1 MANNTTTVSSILRD
15 HKAALAAL
23 PTASV
28 EDRRR
33 IEEHVALLNAE
44 AQRVAFDLLA
54 VVRWVRPEVDQAK
67 IERDATRMLRR
78 MGLGLDFLPDV
89 AGDASGF

>member
-67 IERDATRMLRR
+67 MRDATRMLRR